1 MKLLDCTKDILLEYI
16 PKTAT
21 PYDTEFYTTIELNWF
36 ITQHAMG
43 RMTREANLEVLTLE
57 EIQNM
62 CDRATESII
71 KIAYDKRNS
80 YVFRPGF
87 EFQIRDVDNYLATL
101 ACVVEKHITTIE
113 YWFRVGGLHI
123 HKYVDVFLVRYQHG
137 TIRPQESEV
146 DDAQWI
152 GIDDAIARASFQR
165 ERDALQ
171 NAKDILG

>member
-1 MKLLDCTKDILLEYI
+1 MKLLDCAKDILLEYI

-21 PYDTEFYTTIELNWF
+21 PYDTEFYTTIELKWF

-71 KIAYDKRNS
+71 RIAYDKRNS

-101 ACVVEKHITTIE
+101 ACVVEKHINLNQMSIVIKTT
-113 YWFRVGGLHI
+113 VKSGSSL
-123 HKYVDVFLVRYQHG
+123 KYRGEFSGQQLV
-137 TIRPQESEV
+137 
-146 DDAQWI
+146 
-152 GIDDAIARASFQR
+152 IDI
-165 ERDALQ
+165 
-171 NAKDILG
+171 

>member
-1 MKLLDCTKDILLEYI
+1 MKLLDCAKDILLEYI

-57 EIQNM
+57 EIQDM

-101 ACVVEKHITTIE
+101 ACVVEKHINLNQMSIVIKTT
-113 YWFRVGGLHI
+113 VKSGSSL
-123 HKYVDVFLVRYQHG
+123 KYRGEFSGQQLV
-137 TIRPQESEV
+137 
-146 DDAQWI
+146 
-152 GIDDAIARASFQR
+152 IDI
-165 ERDALQ
+165 
-171 NAKDILG
+171 

>member
-1 MKLLDCTKDILLEYI
+1 MKLLDCAKDILLEYI

-43 RMTREANLEVLTLE
+43 RMTRDANLEVLTLE

-62 CDRATESII
+62 CDRATKSII

-101 ACVVEKHITTIE
+101 ACVVEKHINLNQMSIVIKTT
-113 YWFRVGGLHI
+113 VKSGSSL
-123 HKYVDVFLVRYQHG
+123 KYRGEFSGQQLV
-137 TIRPQESEV
+137 
-146 DDAQWI
+146 
-152 GIDDAIARASFQR
+152 IDI
-165 ERDALQ
+165 
-171 NAKDILG
+171 

>member
-1 MKLLDCTKDILLEYI
+1 MKLLDCAKDILLEYI

-101 ACVVEKHITTIE
+101 ACVVEKHINLNQMSIVIKTT
-113 YWFRVGGLHI
+113 VKSGSSL
-123 HKYVDVFLVRYQHG
+123 KYRGEFSGQQLV
-137 TIRPQESEV
+137 
-146 DDAQWI
+146 
-152 GIDDAIARASFQR
+152 IDI
-165 ERDALQ
+165 
-171 NAKDILG
+171 

>member
-101 ACVVEKHITTIE
+101 ACVVEKHINLNQMSIVIKTT
-113 YWFRVGGLHI
+113 VKSGSSL
-123 HKYVDVFLVRYQHG
+123 KYRGEFSGQQLV
-137 TIRPQESEV
+137 
-146 DDAQWI
+146 
-152 GIDDAIARASFQR
+152 IDI
-165 ERDALQ
+165 
-171 NAKDILG
+171 